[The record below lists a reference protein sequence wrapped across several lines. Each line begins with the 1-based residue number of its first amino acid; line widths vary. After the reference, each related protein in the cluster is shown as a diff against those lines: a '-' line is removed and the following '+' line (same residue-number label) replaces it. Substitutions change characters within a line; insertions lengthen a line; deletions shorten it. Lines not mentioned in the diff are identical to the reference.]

1 MTAQRSMG
9 STRSFNKK
17 KKSRI
22 EDIQNPIEKLT
33 IMMER
38 IKNSKAA
45 NEDYRRRVVESQQAR
60 LQNMRF
66 NLEQEEIEKET
77 ENCLRQQREES
88 EEINRQERKAK
99 KRREYEAKGI
109 PYEETKPDEQRSSSE
124 I

>member
-1 MTAQRSMG
+1 MG
-9 STRSFNKK
+9 TRSFNKK

-109 PYEETKPDEQRSSSE
+109 P
-124 I
+124 